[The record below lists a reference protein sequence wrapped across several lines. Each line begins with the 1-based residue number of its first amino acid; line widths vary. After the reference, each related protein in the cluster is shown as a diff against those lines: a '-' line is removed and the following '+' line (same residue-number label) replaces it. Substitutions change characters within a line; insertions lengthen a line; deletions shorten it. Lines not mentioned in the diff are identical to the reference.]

1 MFCVT
6 AMGRMSIGGW
16 KLRGGGF
23 HLKIRKNF
31 PYACQPQLSLDG
43 MSHSLGGRL
52 LPFLCRQVCAEA
64 EETPGRAAEEETGA

>member
-1 MFCVT
+1 
-6 AMGRMSIGGW
+6 MGGNLG
-16 KLRGGGF
+16 GGGF

-43 MSHSLGGRL
+43 MSHLGRKAASL
-52 LPFLCRQVCAEA
+52 LCRQVCAEA